1 MSEPT
6 VPPPP
11 SYNPPPPPPPSSGG
25 PAGTGYVSPNRNLM
39 IVLSYLWI
47 LFVVPLVAEKDDP
60 EVQWH
65 AKHGLVIFLAE
76 IVLYAVVFVMGM
88 VLDNIWS
95 GFGCA
100 LNLASSFI
108 WLGFLVVRILAIV
121 KGVNGQRFI
130 IPGISDYVNRF

>member
-1 MSEPT
+1 MSEPG

-11 SYNPPPPPPPSSGG
+11 PYNPPPPPPIGAG
-25 PAGTGYVSPNRNLM
+25 PAVSPNRTIM
-39 IVLSYLWI
+39 IVLSYIWI
-47 LFVVPLVAEKDDP
+47 LFIVPLVAEKDDP

-65 AKHGLVIFLAE
+65 AKHGMVLFLAE
-76 IVLYAVVFVMGM
+76 IVLHVAVFVLRM
-88 VLDNIWS
+88 VLDNIWG

-100 LNLASSFI
+100 LGLASTFI

>member
-1 MSEPT
+1 MSEPG

-11 SYNPPPPPPPSSGG
+11 PYNPPPPPMGAG
-25 PAGTGYVSPNRNLM
+25 PTVSPNRTIM
-39 IVLSYLWI
+39 IVLSYIWI
-47 LFVVPLVAEKDDP
+47 LFIVPLVAEKDDP

-65 AKHGLVIFLAE
+65 AKHGMVIFLAE
-76 IVLYAVVFVMGM
+76 IVLHVVVFVMGM
-88 VLDNIWS
+88 VLDSIWT

-100 LNLASSFI
+100 LSLASTFI

-121 KGVNGQRFI
+121 KGINGQRFI

>member
-1 MSEPT
+1 MSEPG
-6 VPPPP
+6 VPLPPP
-11 SYNPPPPPPPSSGG
+11 YNPPPPPPPMGAG
-25 PAGTGYVSPNRNLM
+25 PTASPNRTIM
-39 IVLSYLWI
+39 IVLSYIWI
-47 LFVVPLVAEKDDP
+47 LFIIPLIAEKDDP

-65 AKHGLVIFLAE
+65 AKHGLVLFLAE
-76 IVLYAVVFVMGM
+76 IALHVIIFVLGM

-100 LNLASSFI
+100 LSMASTFI

>member
-1 MSEPT
+1 MSEPG

-11 SYNPPPPPPPSSGG
+11 PYNPPPPPPPMGAG
-25 PAGTGYVSPNRNLM
+25 PAVSPNRTLM
-39 IVLSYLWI
+39 IVLSYIWI
-47 LFVVPLVAEKDDP
+47 LFIIPFVAEKDDP

-65 AKHGLVIFLAE
+65 AKHGLVLFLAE
-76 IVLYAVVFVMGM
+76 IILYAVVFVMGM

-121 KGVNGQRFI
+121 KGINGERFI